1 MKMKRRLRINAKGKK
16 LYKFINM
23 LHESGIFCGRQ
34 YCKGDVFRGDIL
46 RRDLKTVSAL
56 AKECGVELKAA
67 EYESLGAK
75 LFLYRKRLGL
85 LLGAA
90 AAAAAVLW
98 SSQTIA
104 VIDIQG
110 NSAVSDAVILA
121 ALDELDVREG
131 AFLPCTDLRSCE
143 EKLPLLVEDIAWAG
157 IRRSGNRIEIQIREA
172 EPKPPMLR
180 TRIPAN
186 IFASRDAEIT
196 DVCVQS
202 GQLLHVVG
210 DYVPK
215 GTMLVSAVRE
225 FDNGCLSVYH
235 AMGEIRGK
243 YSETFSFSGT
253 FRSEE
258 LSPTGNVSKE
268 RYLKL
273 FGLKIP
279 LFFGKSDYESS
290 SKEVTEKP
298 LVLFGRELPIGTEL
312 RTVTETAP
320 TVREYTAEELEQK
333 LMERVYLCEKNFLSG
348 DTEILSRD
356 IKTTKSDD
364 TMTLEVTYELEGV
377 ISEGRD
383 LFVK

>member
-23 LHESGIFCGRQ
+23 LHESSIFCGRQ

-56 AKECGVELKAA
+56 AEECGVELKAA

-110 NSAVSDAVILA
+110 NSAVSDAVILS

-131 AFLPCTDLRSCE
+131 VFLPCTDLRSCE

-279 LFFGKSDYESS
+279 LFFGNSDYESS

-356 IKTTKSDD
+356 IKSSQNSD
-364 TMTLEVTYELEGV
+364 TLTLEVTYELEGV